1 MARAIWKGSLGF
13 GLVNIP
19 VELHTAVRDSRP
31 RFRMLH
37 RKDESPV
44 EYRRVCQRDG
54 QPVAWED
61 LVKGYE
67 YAKGQFVTLTKDDFE
82 TAALEKS
89 RSVEVLEFVDAKA
102 VDDRFFEQP
111 YYIVPTK
118 GSERAYAVLREAL
131 RKSEK
136 IGIARIILRE
146 KQHLAA
152 VEVADQAMVLTMMR
166 FGEELVDIKDFS
178 LPSDALVRD
187 KELDLAMSLVDG
199 LSGDWH
205 PEKYKDEYR
214 ENLMRIIQAKLK
226 GKAPKLTMTDAT
238 PGQAEVIDLMERL
251 RQSLGMTKARAK
263 AAGRKAAKSPAKS
276 PAKKVARKKSAKA
289 ITRKAKRRAA

>member
-19 VELHTAVRDSRP
+19 VELFTAVRDSRP
-31 RFRMLH
+31 RFRLLH

-67 YAKGQFVTLTKDDFE
+67 YAKGQFVTLSKDDFE

-89 RSVEVLEFVDAKA
+89 KTVEVLEFVDATA

-111 YYIVPTK
+111 YYLVPAK

-131 RKSEK
+131 RKSGK

-152 VEVADQAMVLTMMR
+152 VEVADKAMVLTMMR
-166 FGEELVDIKDFS
+166 FAEELVDVDAFS

-187 KELDLAMSLVDG
+187 KELDLAMALVDG
-199 LSGDWH
+199 LSGDWQ
-205 PEKYKDEYR
+205 PEKYKDEYVA
-214 ENLMRIIQAKLK
+214 NLMRNIQAKLK
-226 GKAPKLTMTDAT
+226 GKSPKLTMTDAT

-251 RQSLGMTKARAK
+251 RQSLGTSKARAK
-263 AAGRKAAKSPAKS
+263 AAGRKTAERKTAKRPATKKR
-276 PAKKVARKKSAKA
+276 AKAARK
-289 ITRKAKRRAA
+289 TKRHAA

>member
-19 VELHTAVRDSRP
+19 VELFTAVRDSRP
-31 RFRMLH
+31 RFRLLH

-67 YAKGQFVTLTKDDFE
+67 YAKGQFVTLSKDDFE

-89 RSVEVLEFVDAKA
+89 KTVEVLEFVDATA

-111 YYIVPTK
+111 YYLVPAK

-131 RKSEK
+131 RKSGK

-152 VEVADQAMVLTMMR
+152 VEVADKAMVLTMMR
-166 FGEELVDIKDFS
+166 FAEELVDVDAFS

-187 KELDLAMSLVDG
+187 KELDLAMALVDG
-199 LSGDWH
+199 LSGDWQ
-205 PEKYKDEYR
+205 PEKYKDEYVA
-214 ENLMRIIQAKLK
+214 NLMRIIQAKLK
-226 GKAPKLTMTDAT
+226 GKSPKLTMTDAT

-251 RQSLGMTKARAK
+251 RQSLGMSKARAK
-263 AAGRKAAKSPAKS
+263 AAGRNTAERKTAKRPATKKRAKAA
-276 PAKKVARKKSAKA
+276 RK
-289 ITRKAKRRAA
+289 TKRHAA